1 MGYANR
7 VITITF
13 DELSDDPEDRIWVC
27 MRNPRLV
34 PLDEM
39 RSGSGDI
46 ALDAEGKPVD
56 SGAATGAGYK
66 VLAKLIIGWH
76 AYDATVIPVLDAAG
90 NDVSVPV
97 LLPQAPVTVAAVAK
111 LPMAILNRLMEEMAA
126 INPQM
131 TPPSQEGTGNP
142 S

>member
-7 VITITF
+7 VITIPF

-27 MRNPRLV
+27 MRNPKLV
-34 PLDEM
+34 PIDEM
-39 RSGSGDI
+39 RSGAGEI
-46 ALDAEGKPVD
+46 PLDADGNPVD
-56 SGAATGAGYK
+56 SDKATNAGYK
-66 VLAKLIIGWH
+66 ILAKLIIGWH
-76 AYDATVIPVLDAAG
+76 VYDATVIPVLDAAG
-90 NDVSVPV
+90 NDVSEPV
-97 LLPQAPVTVAAVAK
+97 LLPQAPTTVERVAK

-126 INPQM
+126 VNPQT